1 MAIGVKAELDQAYA
15 QRVKQQF
22 NVLID
27 DLKKSSDVKIDLNTS
42 QLTEEMKKATASI
55 SETVKIYQK
64 LGEVSAN
71 KLHFDDNG
79 KLANFNVQLERTK
92 GVIENI
98 GYSLRSMGEGA
109 PKLFVAD
116 GVNVSNKQNEYAQK
130 VAEAQVKLS
139 DKEQA
144 KELSDIDIIENK
156 RLEMI
161 AKRELDEKKLAEN
174 QSKYANQAIE
184 DNQKMIDSIE
194 AKRSEA
200 LAKRD
205 KEEKAL
211 LDKNEQEEQSFIDTI
226 ENKRLEMIAKR
237 EQAEKQSNQSQ
248 EQFSSQAIEQ
258 ENLRVQKLGQ
268 SIKSFAG
275 TDLFAKSN
283 QEIKDFVTE
292 VTGAGSKVVSFQ
304 KTIDGAGNSVIKMA
318 VNTKNTKNEIEQEKI
333 IIDQN
338 TQSIYKNEESLKANT
353 ARNVGFVDR
362 LKNAAV
368 K

>member
-1 MAIGVKAELDQAYA
+1 MAIGIKAELDQAYA

-22 NVLID
+22 NVLIN

-42 QLTEEMKKATASI
+42 QLTEEMKKATKSI
-55 SETVKIYQK
+55 SETVKIYQQ

-71 KLHFDDNG
+71 KLHFDDKG
-79 KLANFNVQLERTK
+79 KLDNFNVQLERTK
-92 GVIENI
+92 GIIENI
-98 GYSLRSMGEGA
+98 GYSMQKVGN
-109 PKLFVAD
+109 KNLFVAD

-130 VAEAQVKLS
+130 VAEAQVQLS
-139 DKEQA
+139 DKEKA

-174 QSKYANQAIE
+174 QAKYSNEAIL

-211 LDKNEQEEQSFIDTI
+211 LDKNEKEEQSFIDTI

-237 EQAEKQSNQSQ
+237 EQVEKQSNQSQ
-248 EQFSSQAIEQ
+248 EQFSSQGIEQ

-275 TDLFAKSN
+275 VDLFAKSN

-338 TQSIYKNEESLKANT
+338 TQSIYKNEESLRANT